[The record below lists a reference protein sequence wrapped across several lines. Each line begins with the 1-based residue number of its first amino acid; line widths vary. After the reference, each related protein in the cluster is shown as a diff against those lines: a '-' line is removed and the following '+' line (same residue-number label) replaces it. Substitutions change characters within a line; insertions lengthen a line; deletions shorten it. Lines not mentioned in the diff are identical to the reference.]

1 MDTVN
6 SDAKLRDLE
15 HLVQEKEREIQML
28 RENIHNYNVSNPV
41 SEERMVKLEREVKE
55 IEGLVRGLTA
65 EMFDLKAWVQKLA
78 KAVEEEPAE
87 KRAVSSEKA
96 EKGREYP
103 VVESPKVAAERRSA
117 EKAARSAPAPAV
129 QEVEEIPAEDK
140 EEEVLI
146 IQPDGTMKR
155 EAKFGEDMI
164 VADHRAAA
172 RQPRV
177 SGGREADR
185 RPLIYADDDDAVE
198 VKRRRN

>member
-6 SDAKLRDLE
+6 TDAKIRDLE
-15 HLVQEKEREIQML
+15 HIVQEKEREIQML

-65 EMFDLKAWVQKLA
+65 EMLDLKAWVQKLA
-78 KAVEEEPAE
+78 KAVEEDPAE
-87 KRAVSSEKA
+87 KRAASSEKA

-117 EKAARSAPAPAV
+117 EKARSAPVV
-129 QEVEEIPAEDK
+129 QEVEEKPVED
-140 EEEVLI
+140 EDEEVLI

>member
-1 MDTVN
+1 
-6 SDAKLRDLE
+6 
-15 HLVQEKEREIQML
+15 
-28 RENIHNYNVSNPV
+28 
-41 SEERMVKLEREVKE
+41 
-55 IEGLVRGLTA
+55 GLTA
-65 EMFDLKAWVQKLA
+65 EMLDLKAWVQKLA
-78 KAVEEEPAE
+78 KAVEEDPAE
-87 KRAVSSEKA
+87 KRAASSEKA

-117 EKAARSAPAPAV
+117 EKARSAPVV
-129 QEVEEIPAEDK
+129 QEVEEKPAED
-140 EEEVLI
+140 EDEEVLI

>member
-1 MDTVN
+1 MDIINT
-6 SDAKLRDLE
+6 DAKIRDLE
-15 HLVQEKEREIQML
+15 HIVQEKEREIQML

-65 EMFDLKAWVQKLA
+65 EMLDLKAWVQKLA
-78 KAVEEEPAE
+78 KAVEEDPAE
-87 KRAVSSEKA
+87 KRAASSEKA

-117 EKAARSAPAPAV
+117 EKARSAPVV
-129 QEVEEIPAEDK
+129 QEVEEKPAED
-140 EEEVLI
+140 EDEEVLI

>member
-6 SDAKLRDLE
+6 TDAKIRDLE
-15 HLVQEKEREIQML
+15 HMVQEKEREIQML

-65 EMFDLKAWVQKLA
+65 EMLDLKAWVQKLA
-78 KAVEEEPAE
+78 KAVEEDPAE
-87 KRAVSSEKA
+87 KRAASSEKA

-117 EKAARSAPAPAV
+117 EKARSAPVV
-129 QEVEEIPAEDK
+129 QEVEEMPAED
-140 EEEVLI
+140 EDEEVLI

>member
-6 SDAKLRDLE
+6 TDAKIRDLE
-15 HLVQEKEREIQML
+15 HIVQEKEREIQML

-65 EMFDLKAWVQKLA
+65 EMLDLKAWVQKLA
-78 KAVEEEPAE
+78 KAVEEDPAE
-87 KRAVSSEKA
+87 KRAASSEKA

-117 EKAARSAPAPAV
+117 EKARSAPVV
-129 QEVEEIPAEDK
+129 QEVEEMPAED
-140 EEEVLI
+140 EDEEVLI

>member
-6 SDAKLRDLE
+6 TDAKIRDLE
-15 HLVQEKEREIQML
+15 HIVQEKEREIQML

-65 EMFDLKAWVQKLA
+65 EMLDLKAWVQKLA
-78 KAVEEEPAE
+78 KAVEEDPAE
-87 KRAVSSEKA
+87 KRAASSEKA

-117 EKAARSAPAPAV
+117 EKARSAPVV
-129 QEVEEIPAEDK
+129 QEVEEMPAED
-140 EEEVLI
+140 EDEEVLI

-164 VADHRAAA
+164 VADHRASA

>member
-65 EMFDLKAWVQKLA
+65 EMLDLKAWVQKLA

-87 KRAVSSEKA
+87 KRAVSSDKA
-96 EKGREYP
+96 DKGREYP

-117 EKAARSAPAPAV
+117 EKARSAPAV
-129 QEVEEIPAEDK
+129 QEVEEKPADDK
-140 EEEVLI
+140 DEEVLI

>member
-1 MDTVN
+1 MDIVN
-6 SDAKLRDLE
+6 TDAKIRDLE
-15 HLVQEKEREIQML
+15 HIVQEKEREIQML

-65 EMFDLKAWVQKLA
+65 EMLDLKAWVQKLA
-78 KAVEEEPAE
+78 KAVEEDPAE
-87 KRAVSSEKA
+87 KRAASSEKA

-117 EKAARSAPAPAV
+117 EKARSAPVV
-129 QEVEEIPAEDK
+129 QEVEEMPAED
-140 EEEVLI
+140 EDEEVLI

>member
-65 EMFDLKAWVQKLA
+65 EMLDLKAWVQKLA

-87 KRAVSSEKA
+87 KRVVSSDKA
-96 EKGREYP
+96 DKGREYP

-117 EKAARSAPAPAV
+117 EKARSAPVV
-129 QEVEEIPAEDK
+129 QEVEEKPAED
-140 EEEVLI
+140 EDEEVLI

>member
-6 SDAKLRDLE
+6 TDAKIRDLE
-15 HLVQEKEREIQML
+15 HIVQEKEREIQML

-65 EMFDLKAWVQKLA
+65 EMLDLKAWVQKLA
-78 KAVEEEPAE
+78 KAVEEDPAE
-87 KRAVSSEKA
+87 KRAASSEKA

-117 EKAARSAPAPAV
+117 EKARSAPVV
-129 QEVEEIPAEDK
+129 QEVEEKPAED
-140 EEEVLI
+140 EDEEVLI

>member
-41 SEERMVKLEREVKE
+41 SEEMMVKLEREVKE

-65 EMFDLKAWVQKLA
+65 EMLDLKAWVQKLA

-87 KRAVSSEKA
+87 KRVVSSDKA
-96 EKGREYP
+96 DKGREYP

-117 EKAARSAPAPAV
+117 EKARSAPAV
-129 QEVEEIPAEDK
+129 QEVEEKPADDK
-140 EEEVLI
+140 DEEVLI

>member
-6 SDAKLRDLE
+6 NDAKVRDLE
-15 HLVQEKEREIQML
+15 HIVQEKEREIQML
-28 RENIHNYNVSNPV
+28 RENIHNYNASNPV
-41 SEERMVKLEREVKE
+41 SEERVVKLEREIKE

-65 EMFDLKAWVQKLA
+65 EMLDLKAWVQKLA
-78 KAVEEEPAE
+78 KSVEEEPAE
-87 KRAVSSEKA
+87 RRVISSEKV
-96 EKGREYP
+96 RDYP
-103 VVESPKVAAERRSA
+103 VVESPKVAADRRTA
-117 EKAARSAPAPAV
+117 EKARSAPVV
-129 QEVEEIPAEDK
+129 QEIEEDKAED
-140 EEEVLI
+140 EEVLI

-185 RPLIYADDDDAVE
+185 KPLIYADDDDAVE

>member
-65 EMFDLKAWVQKLA
+65 EMLDLKAWVQKLA

-87 KRAVSSEKA
+87 KRVVSSDKA
-96 EKGREYP
+96 DKGREYP

-117 EKAARSAPAPAV
+117 EKARSAPAV
-129 QEVEEIPAEDK
+129 QEVEEKPADDK
-140 EEEVLI
+140 DEEVLI

>member
-6 SDAKLRDLE
+6 TDAKIRDLE
-15 HLVQEKEREIQML
+15 HIVQEKEREIQML

-65 EMFDLKAWVQKLA
+65 EMLDLKAWVQKLA
-78 KAVEEEPAE
+78 KAVEEDPAE
-87 KRAVSSEKA
+87 KRAASSEKA

-117 EKAARSAPAPAV
+117 EKARSAPVV
-129 QEVEEIPAEDK
+129 QEVEEKPAED
-140 EEEVLI
+140 EDEEVLI

-164 VADHRAAA
+164 VADHRASA